1 MNPDILTSRAV
12 ADWIC
17 LGPWSMTTVQ
27 LTITI
32 DALETY
38 LRVSQKALSEAKV
51 KWSQAGSSDDLVSIM
66 RHEQIIACA
75 QDSLKI
81 LRDCLAEQS

>member
-17 LGPWSMTTVQ
+17 LGPWSMTVAQ
-27 LTITI
+27 LTLTI

-38 LRVSQKALSEAKV
+38 LRVSQKALSEAQE
-51 KWSQAGSSDDLVSIM
+51 KWNHSRLSSARDDIL
-66 RHEQIIACA
+66 RHEEIIAKA
-75 QDSLKI
+75 NEALSI

>member
-17 LGPWSMTTVQ
+17 LGPWSMTKVQ
-27 LTITI
+27 LSLTI

-38 LRVSQKALSEAKV
+38 LRVSHDALFKANETWNHSRTVDSRLDILRHEGIIAKANEALS
-51 KWSQAGSSDDLVSIM
+51 
-66 RHEQIIACA
+66 
-75 QDSLKI
+75 I

>member
-12 ADWIC
+12 ADYIC

-32 DALETY
+32 EALETY

-51 KWSQAGSSDDLVSIM
+51 KWNHSRVKDAYDDIL
-66 RHEQIIACA
+66 RHEGIIAKA
-75 QDSLKI
+75 NAALSD

>member
-12 ADWIC
+12 ADYIC

-32 DALETY
+32 EALETY

-51 KWSQAGSSDDLVSIM
+51 KWNHSRLKDAYDDIL
-66 RHEQIIACA
+66 RHEGIIAKA
-75 QDSLKI
+75 NAALSD

>member
-27 LTITI
+27 LSITI
-32 DALETY
+32 EALETY
-38 LRVSQKALSEAKV
+38 LRVSQKALSEAQE
-51 KWSQAGSSDDLVSIM
+51 KWNHSRLSSARDDIL
-66 RHEQIIACA
+66 RHEGIIAKA
-75 QDSLKI
+75 NEALSI
-81 LRDCLAEQS
+81 LRDCLHEQS

>member
-12 ADWIC
+12 ADYIC

-27 LTITI
+27 LSITI
-32 DALETY
+32 EALETY

-51 KWSQAGSSDDLVSIM
+51 KWRQAGSSDLLVDII
-66 RHEQIIACA
+66 RHEQIIARA

-81 LRDCLAEQS
+81 LRDCLSEQS

>member
-17 LGPWSMTTVQ
+17 LGPWSMTKVQ
-27 LTITI
+27 LSLTI

-38 LRVSQKALSEAKV
+38 LRVTQKALSEAEE
-51 KWSQAGSSDDLVSIM
+51 KWNHSRLAWARDDIL
-66 RHEQIIACA
+66 RHEGIIAKA
-75 QDSLKI
+75 DAALIS

>member
-12 ADWIC
+12 ADYIC

-32 DALETY
+32 EALETY

-51 KWSQAGSSDDLVSIM
+51 KWNHSRLKDAYDDIL
-66 RHEQIIACA
+66 RHEGIIAEA
-75 QDSLKI
+75 NAALSD

>member
-17 LGPWSMTTVQ
+17 LGQWSMTTVQ
-27 LTITI
+27 LSITI

-38 LRVSQKALSEAKV
+38 LRVSQMALSEAQET
-51 KWSQAGSSDDLVSIM
+51 WRQAGSNDLLVDII
-66 RHEQIIACA
+66 RHEQIITRA